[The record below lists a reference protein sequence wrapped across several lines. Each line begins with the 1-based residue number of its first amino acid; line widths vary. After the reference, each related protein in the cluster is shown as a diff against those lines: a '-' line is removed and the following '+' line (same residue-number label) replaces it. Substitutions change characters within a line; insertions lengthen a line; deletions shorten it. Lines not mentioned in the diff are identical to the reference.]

1 MSKRG
6 RKSVY
11 DTVIFPNI
19 NKIEEWVKSG
29 ATEKQIC
36 EALGIS
42 VSAFNVHKE
51 KTELKEALKK
61 GRSSLVLDLRSEMI
75 KKAFKHTLETKKTY
89 VTQDENGSTRK
100 HTEITTKEVDG
111 DTGALHLLLKNYDKD
126 NWKNDWDSYELK
138 QAELELKKK
147 LADDKDWNI

>member
-51 KTELKEALKK
+51 KMELKEALKK

-75 KKAFKHTLETKKTY
+75 KKALKHTLETKKTY

-100 HTEITTKEVDG
+100 HTEITIKEVDG

>member
-51 KTELKEALKK
+51 KMELKEALKK

-147 LADDKDWNI
+147 LADDKDWNT

>member
-51 KTELKEALKK
+51 KMELKEALKK

-75 KKAFKHTLETKKTY
+75 KKAFKHTLETKKTC